1 MEWAHQNE
9 LTGAPLN
16 GSLSLKTPLVWS
28 AVLHAGLVSIIVASA
43 FIDLRGDS
51 WGGTGSGSMSVGL
64 VRSLPGVPLPRP
76 ESVTTSRVVEETK
89 GLHREEPAKVTPP
102 PQKATPIQEFAK
114 NQPQKYITGKSKVLE
129 DPNPPPEGAIPHG
142 QGGQPA
148 LPYSQF
154 NMAGQTQGGLAFEGS
169 GGGFGSRFPWY
180 VEAVQRRV
188 SRNWLQS
195 TVDPSVRWAPRMVV
209 TFTVLRNGTITNV
222 QILRSSGNASVD
234 NSAVRAILSS
244 SPAERLPSEY
254 SGNSVNVEF
263 WFEFRR

>member
-9 LTGAPLN
+9 LTGARLN
-16 GSLSLKTPLVWS
+16 GSLSLKMPLVWS
-28 AVLHAGLVSIIVASA
+28 AALHGGLLLLVIGSA
-43 FIDLRGDS
+43 YVNMRGEG
-51 WGGTGSGSMSVGL
+51 WGGTGGSISVGL

-76 ESVTTSRVVEETK
+76 EVVTTSRVVEETK
-89 GLHREEPAKVTPP
+89 GLHREEPAKVPP
-102 PQKATPIQEFAK
+102 PVPQKSTPIPEFER
-114 NQPQKYITGKSKVLE
+114 NRPQKYITGKSRVLE
-129 DPNPPPEGAIPHG
+129 DPTPPPEGAIPHG

-148 LPYSQF
+148 IPYAQF
-154 NMAGQTQGGLAFEGS
+154 QMAGQAQGGLAFEGS

-188 SRNWLQS
+188 SSNWLQS
-195 TVDPSVRWAPRMVV
+195 TVDPSVHWAPRMVV
-209 TFTVLRNGTITNV
+209 TFTILRDGTITNV

-244 SPAERLPSEY
+244 SPAQRLPSEY

>member
-1 MEWAHQNE
+1 MEWTHDNE
-9 LTGAPLN
+9 MTAVALN
-16 GSLSLKTPLVWS
+16 GSRSLRMPLLWS
-28 AVLHAGLVSIIVASA
+28 LALHSLLLAAVVGSA
-43 FIDLRGDS
+43 YVNLRGDS
-51 WGGTGSGSMSVGL
+51 WGGGGEGSITANL
-64 VRSLPGVPLPRP
+64 VSNAPGIPLPRP
-76 ESVTTSRVVEETK
+76 QVITQSRVVDETR
-89 GLHREEPAKVTPP
+89 GLHREQPAKVTPP
-102 PQKATPIQEFAK
+102 PQKATAIPEFTK
-114 NQPQKYITGKSKVLE
+114 NKPPKYITQPSKVLE
-129 DPNPPPEGAIPHG
+129 DPTPPPDNAVPYG
-142 QGGQPA
+142 QGGNPA

-154 NMAGQTQGGLAFEGS
+154 QMTGQTQGGLAFEGP

-195 TVDPSVRWAPRMVV
+195 TVDPSVHWAPRMVV
-209 TFTVLRNGTITNV
+209 TFTILRDGTITNV
-222 QILRSSGNASVD
+222 QILRSSGNSSVD